1 MSRIK
6 IQKSEVFKI
15 SNLSITAKNIILQ
28 AAQNLPL
35 QGKQSPADELLYYQA
50 RELYD
55 PAVKLR
61 ANVSSATG
69 TAQIEQFGNF
79 AGYDKVIVTD
89 DLTCPIDENSVLF
102 VDKLPEYSEDG
113 TPLYDY
119 VVKRVAKSLNAIAY
133 AIQKVNVS

>member
-1 MSRIK
+1 MK
-6 IQKSEVFKI
+6 ILERNKMA
-15 SNLSITAKNIILQ
+15 LW
-28 AAQNLPL
+28 
-35 QGKQSPADELLYYQA
+35 YQ
-50 RELYD
+50 LYD
-55 PAVKLR
+55 RKEIVEDEYGNETGGSRLIYKPAVKLR

>member
-1 MSRIK
+1 MK
-6 IQKSEVFKI
+6 ILERNK
-15 SNLSITAKNIILQ
+15 
-28 AAQNLPL
+28 AALW
-35 QGKQSPADELLYYQA
+35 YQ
-50 RELYD
+50 LYD
-55 PAVKLR
+55 RKEIVEDEYGNETGGSRLIYNPAVKLR

-89 DLTCPIDENSVLF
+89 DLACPIDENSVLF

>member
-1 MSRIK
+1 
-6 IQKSEVFKI
+6 
-15 SNLSITAKNIILQ
+15 
-28 AAQNLPL
+28 
-35 QGKQSPADELLYYQA
+35 
-50 RELYD
+50 
-55 PAVKLR
+55 
-61 ANVSSATG
+61 
-69 TAQIEQFGNF
+69 
-79 AGYDKVIVTD
+79 VIVTD

>member
-1 MSRIK
+1 MK
-6 IQKSEVFKI
+6 ILERNKVA
-15 SNLSITAKNIILQ
+15 LW
-28 AAQNLPL
+28 
-35 QGKQSPADELLYYQA
+35 YQ
-50 RELYD
+50 LYD
-55 PAVKLR
+55 RKEIVEDEYGNETGGSRLIFKSAVKLR

>member
-1 MSRIK
+1 MK
-6 IQKSEVFKI
+6 ILERNKVA
-15 SNLSITAKNIILQ
+15 LW
-28 AAQNLPL
+28 
-35 QGKQSPADELLYYQA
+35 YQ
-50 RELYD
+50 LYD
-55 PAVKLR
+55 RKEIVEDEYGNETGGSRLIYKPAVKLR
-61 ANVSSATG
+61 VNVSSATG

-102 VDKLPEYSEDG
+102 VDKLPEYSKDG

>member
-1 MSRIK
+1 MK
-6 IQKSEVFKI
+6 ILERNKVA
-15 SNLSITAKNIILQ
+15 LW
-28 AAQNLPL
+28 
-35 QGKQSPADELLYYQA
+35 YQ
-50 RELYD
+50 LYD
-55 PAVKLR
+55 RKEIVEDEYGNETGGSKPIYKPAVKLR

-69 TAQIEQFGNF
+69 TAQMEQFGNF

-102 VDKLPEYSEDG
+102 IDKLPEYSDDG

-133 AIQKVNVS
+133 AVQKVTVS